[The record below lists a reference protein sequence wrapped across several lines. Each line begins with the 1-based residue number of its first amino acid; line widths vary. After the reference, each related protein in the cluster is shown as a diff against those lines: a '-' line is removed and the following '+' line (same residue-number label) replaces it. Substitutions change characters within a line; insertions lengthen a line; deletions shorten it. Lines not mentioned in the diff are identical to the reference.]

1 LTVSPNHDIIRRYHE
16 AITGDAAVLKDFFL
30 GFVKI
35 HILYHASR
43 EAIYGVE
50 ILEELGRHGYRLS
63 PGTLYPTLH
72 RLTGEGYLESSSKV
86 VGGKVR
92 KYYTITERGLVALD
106 EARQKIAELVNEV
119 LLDK

>member
-1 LTVSPNHDIIRRYHE
+1 M
-16 AITGDAAVLKDFFL
+16 LKDFFL
-30 GFVKI
+30 GFIKI

-43 EAIYGVE
+43 DPIYGVE
-50 ILEELGRHGYRLS
+50 ILEELERHGYRLS

-72 RLTGEGYLESSSKV
+72 RLEKDGYLESRSKV
-86 VGGKVR
+86 ISGKVR
-92 KYYTITERGLVALD
+92 KYYTITDRGLIALN

>member
-1 LTVSPNHDIIRRYHE
+1 M
-16 AITGDAAVLKDFFL
+16 LKDFFL
-30 GFVKI
+30 GFIKI

-43 EAIYGVE
+43 DPICGVE
-50 ILEELGRHGYRLS
+50 ILEELERHGYRLS

-72 RLTGEGYLESSSKV
+72 RLEKDGYLESRSKV
-86 VGGKVR
+86 VRGKVR
-92 KYYTITERGLVALD
+92 KYYTITDRGLIALN

>member
-1 LTVSPNHDIIRRYHE
+1 MFQ
-16 AITGDAAVLKDFFL
+16 DFFL

-35 HILYHASR
+35 HILYHASK
-43 EAIYGVE
+43 EPIYGAE

-72 RLTGEGYLESSSKV
+72 RLEREGYLSVEKKV
-86 VGGKVR
+86 VAGKLR
-92 KYYTITERGLVALD
+92 KYYTATEQGLAVLG
-106 EARQKIAELVNEV
+106 ESKKKIAELVDEV

>member
-1 LTVSPNHDIIRRYHE
+1 MIRYLLPILEERNM
-16 AITGDAAVLKDFFL
+16 LKDFFL
-30 GFVKI
+30 GFIKI

-43 EAIYGVE
+43 EPIYGVE
-50 ILEELGRHGYRLS
+50 ILEELERHGYRLS

-72 RLTGEGYLESSSKV
+72 RLEKEGYLESRSKV
-86 VGGKVR
+86 VGGKIR
-92 KYYTITERGLVALD
+92 KYYMITERGLIALN

>member
-1 LTVSPNHDIIRRYHE
+1 MME
-16 AITGDAAVLKDFFL
+16 GDVLKDFFI
-30 GFVKI
+30 GFIKI

-43 EAIYGVE
+43 EPIYGVE

-72 RLTGEGYLESSSKV
+72 RLMKEGYLESSSKV

-92 KYYTITERGLVALD
+92 KYYTITERGIVALD
-106 EARQKIAELVNEV
+106 EARKKIAELVNEV

>member
-1 LTVSPNHDIIRRYHE
+1 LFQ
-16 AITGDAAVLKDFFL
+16 GFFL

-35 HILYHASR
+35 HILYHASK
-43 EAIYGVE
+43 APIYGVE

-72 RLTGEGYLESSSKV
+72 RLESEGYLSVKKKV
-86 VGGKVR
+86 VEGKVR
-92 KYYTITERGLVALD
+92 KYYSATEQGLAVLG
-106 EARQKIAELVNEV
+106 ESRKRISELVDEV